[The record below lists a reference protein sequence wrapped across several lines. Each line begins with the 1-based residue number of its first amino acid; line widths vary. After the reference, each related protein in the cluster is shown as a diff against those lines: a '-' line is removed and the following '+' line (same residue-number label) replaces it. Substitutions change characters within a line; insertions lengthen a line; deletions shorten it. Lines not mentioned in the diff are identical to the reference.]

1 MRDRLRSILFS
12 ALLALGTLTLA
23 GALGCEPSRDPLVP
37 VNTSGLP
44 LWVGHGQELFD
55 DNIDPTALGLSME
68 GPSPRSDRFL
78 RERSQTAEV
87 VAYVRVQTVTSESVG
102 ENTTYHLGVQVG
114 TPTLTKPKIPD
125 VTFDLVIRSTSPS
138 FSIAK
143 QFDAGLRGKT
153 FIGFFHRFSNEEGE
167 PAVHFHLSPG
177 TPEVAAAVKEAVAL
191 GEISGP

>member
-1 MRDRLRSILFS
+1 MPDRPRSIVTS
-12 ALLALGTLTLA
+12 AALALGIIASA
-23 GALGCEPSRDPLVP
+23 GPLGCGPSKDPASP
-37 VNTSGLP
+37 MGASGLP
-44 LWVGHGQELFD
+44 LWVGHGRELFD

-68 GPSPRSDRFL
+68 GPSPRADRFL

-87 VAYVRVQTVTSESVG
+87 VAWVRVQTVTSESVG

-114 TPTLTKPKIPD
+114 TPTLTRPKID
-125 VTFDLVIRSTSPS
+125 DLRFDLVIRPTSPS

-177 TPEVAAAVKEAVAL
+177 TPEVEAAVREAVAL
-191 GEISGP
+191 GEIAGQ